1 MTDPQTTAPEPP
13 APLWRRVAR
22 DLLSAPYAR
31 LEAAADAHA
40 RAADDALEQGAAA
53 FASMTRLTRDNLAL
67 AGRVGREWRALHA
80 DAWRRALDWIAP
92 PGR

>member
-1 MTDPQTTAPEPP
+1 MTAPQTTAPEPP
-13 APLWRRVAR
+13 APLWRRIAR
-22 DLLSAPYAR
+22 DHLHAPRPR
-31 LEAAADAHA
+31 LAAAAGALA
-40 RAADDALEQGAAA
+40 RAADEALDQGAAA

-67 AGRVGREWRALHA
+67 AGRVAREWRALPA